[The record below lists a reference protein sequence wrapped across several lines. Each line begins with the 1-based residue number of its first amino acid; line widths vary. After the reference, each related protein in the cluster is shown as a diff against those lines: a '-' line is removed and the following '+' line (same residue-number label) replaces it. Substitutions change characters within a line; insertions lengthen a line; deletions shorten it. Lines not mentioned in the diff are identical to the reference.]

1 MCIINGNLMRGGKKV
16 ANKMVNLIAKGT
28 AGVLDKCLKADANST
43 TCGFVYQPK
52 APKELTR
59 YRKTK

>member
-1 MCIINGNLMRGGKKV
+1 M

-43 TCGFVYQPK
+43 ACILTYQPK